1 MKTNQKFNALNLIL
15 LLILSL
21 TFISV
26 TQAQSTDMDSPTM
39 LTSNVIEGEGDGK
52 AETFYYAFTANKGD
66 VKVTVDAK
74 TDNYSTP
81 FRVTL
86 MDEDGNELMPIY
98 VVAKDT
104 GQRQV
109 VTKRFVRDTKVIVR
123 VALEKDAHVK
133 LLTYKIKLDGAVTV
147 ETPPAAE
154 ATPTAVEV
162 SPAQPVDP
170 AASAPTTPADPATAT
185 PTEATPAAAGTDPTA
200 PKTSTKAKVKAK
212 AKKEVKKVIDG
223 ILDN

>member
-1 MKTNQKFNALNLIL
+1 MNKKCSSFTLVL
-15 LLILSL
+15 LMMISL
-21 TFISV
+21 TFIAAAS
-26 TQAQSTDMDSPTM
+26 AQSTDIDSPTM
-39 LTSNVIEGEGDGK
+39 LTSNVIDGEGDGK
-52 AETFYYAFTANKGD
+52 AETFYYGFTANKGD
-66 VKVTVDAK
+66 VKITVDAK

-86 MDEDGNELMPIY
+86 MDEDGNELVPIY

-109 VTKRFVRDTKVIVR
+109 ATKHFVRDTKVIVR

-147 ETPPAAE
+147 ETPPVVVE
-154 ATPTAVEV
+154 AM
-162 SPAQPVDP
+162 PAQPVDP
-170 AASAPTTPADPATAT
+170 AVSATPVDPAAATPA
-185 PTEATPAAAGTDPTA
+185 EATPAAAGTDAAA
-200 PKTSTKAKVKAK
+200 PKVSTKAKVKAK

-223 ILDN
+223 VLDN